1 MVRISAVLLF
11 LGLVA
16 MSGIARAQCQA
27 GGGGGGTT
35 TTTSTGTSGGTT
47 TSATLL
53 TGPGSYMYDLMMAQ
67 AIQSQMAQRNA
78 MLAAQKQAQRQEDL
92 AKRKYWAAHKRL
104 EIADRRLRMRAFL
117 AQQ

>member
-1 MVRISAVLLF
+1 MVRISAALLF

-16 MSGIARAQCQA
+16 ISGIAQAQCQA

-35 TTTSTGTSGGTT
+35 TASTGTSGGTT
-47 TSATLL
+47 TSGTLL
-53 TGPGSYMYDLMMAQ
+53 TGPGSYMYDLMVAQ

-78 MLAAQKQAQRQEDL
+78 MLAAQKQAQRAEDL